1 MLTKATTILFGADDE
16 TYVTRSE
23 KMFSAINRSGRLV
36 GAAATVVLL
45 SAAAACGSSGD
56 AAGGGS
62 GDRGD
67 TGALGRNL
75 HTEVT
80 VDITGAVTLKGKS
93 DASMPS
99 NNGVEYTSCDQY
111 SGGEKDDEG
120 RQYFVLPQMP
130 SDSIGGKMVTIGA
143 MIEDYKGAGTYERS
157 TLTDAGSPPGM
168 SFGGELYF
176 TQSNTTS
183 TLTTDGKGGGKWVFT
198 DLSTQNADGTKG
210 GGGPAISGSVTWT
223 CAS

>member
-1 MLTKATTILFGADDE
+1 
-16 TYVTRSE
+16 
-23 KMFSAINRSGRLV
+23 MFSAINRSCWRV
-36 GAAATVVLL
+36 GAAATAVLL
-45 SAAAACGSSGD
+45 SSAAACGSAGD

-67 TGALGRNL
+67 TGMSVQNL

-80 VDITGAVTLKGKS
+80 VDVTGAVTLKGKS
-93 DASMPS
+93 NAPMPT
-99 NNGVEYTSCDQY
+99 NNGVDYKSCDQY
-111 SGGEKDDEG
+111 GAGEKDDEG

-130 SDSIGGKMVTIGA
+130 IDPIDGKTVTVGA
-143 MIEDYKGAGTYERS
+143 MIEDYKGAGTYERN
-157 TLTDAGSPPGM
+157 TLTDTGSPPGI

-183 TLTTDGKGGGKWVFT
+183 TVTTDGKGGGKWVFT

-210 GGGPAISGSVTWT
+210 GGGPAVSGSVTWT